1 MGLRRG
7 RAALVAGSVLLGL
20 VAVAALVL
28 ALVAGEPYMPLVV
41 PFAAL
46 SALCA
51 GWARRL
57 GRRYAAATGVVP
69 PGWDDVDLDVQT
81 TRVRA
86 LGLRAT
92 GFAVLWAV
100 VTVVAGVAA
109 AVVLTRDPASSG
121 TDSPPEIAAATP
133 LVVIVFALMGFGFS
147 VAAAVNWRR
156 RHRAVTASGWR
167 PATAT
172 VTRGSGMCTVILTL
186 GDDTRIRTQSIG
198 STHGAANMTD
208 FPGTPVRFGGA
219 DRSMVVLFPR
229 GLFRNGPYAVPV
241 RSLEPK
247 PGARPTAQ
255 S

>member
-7 RAALVAGSVLLGL
+7 RAALVAASVLVGL

-92 GFAVLWAV
+92 GLAVLWAV
-100 VTVVAGVAA
+100 VTVAAGVGA
-109 AVVLTRDPASSG
+109 AVVLTRSD

-133 LVVIVFALMGFGFS
+133 LVIIVFALMGFGFS
-147 VAAAVNWRR
+147 VAAAVSWRR

-172 VTRGSGMCTVILTL
+172 VTHGSGPCTVILTL
-186 GDDTRIRTQSIG
+186 DDDTRIRTQSLS

-247 PGARPTAQ
+247 PGARPTAR